1 MVLRRRGRLAVG
13 AVGAVLL
20 IAGALAARAVLTW
33 DPRGPD
39 VRDARACPG
48 SNVSL
53 AEVTEH
59 FGLVIPPDATDVH
72 FSSDLHPF
80 FGEYSLRLS
89 FRTTASGL
97 RAFLDGSGL
106 PTPGASGAS
115 EEVDADPAP
124 LDGPSCG
131 FGSESFHTP
140 RYYGGERTSTGDPAQ
155 RQVAVERADPARP
168 RVVASA
174 MDL

>member
-1 MVLRRRGRLAVG
+1 MILRVSVL
-13 AVGAVLL
+13 GAVLL
-20 IAGALAARAVLTW
+20 VAGAVAVHSVLTW

-39 VRDARACPG
+39 VKDARACPG
-48 SNVSL
+48 SNASL
-53 AEVTEH
+53 AEVTGH
-59 FGLVIPPDATDVH
+59 FRLPVPPDATDVH
-72 FSSDLHPF
+72 FSSDLHPL

-106 PTPGASGAS
+106 PAPGTDT
-115 EEVDADPAP
+115 EPV
-124 LDGPSCG
+124 DGPSCG
-131 FGSESFHTP
+131 FGSSAFRRP
-140 RYYGGERTSTGDPAQ
+140 RYYGGQQEGTGGPFQ
-155 RQVAVERADPARP
+155 REAAVDVSDPARP

>member
-1 MVLRRRGRLAVG
+1 MALRRRGRLALG
-13 AVGAVLL
+13 AAGAVLL
-20 IAGALAARAVLTW
+20 IASAITVRLVLTW

-39 VRDARACPG
+39 VKDPRACPG

-53 AEVTEH
+53 SEVTGH
-59 FGLVIPPDATDVH
+59 FGLVIPPDATDVR

-97 RAFLDGSGL
+97 RLFLDRSGL
-106 PTPGASGAS
+106 STSS
-115 EEVDADPAP
+115 TEDDADTDPAP

-131 FGSESFHTP
+131 FGSASFHDP
-140 RYYGGERTSTGDPAQ
+140 RYYAGERPAEGGPTQ
-155 RQVAVERADPARP
+155 RQAAVDRSDAAQP
-168 RVVASA
+168 RVVVSA

>member
-1 MVLRRRGRLAVG
+1 MALRRRGRLALGV
-13 AVGAVLL
+13 ACAVLL
-20 IAGALAARAVLTW
+20 IASAITVRLVLTW

-39 VRDARACPG
+39 VKDTRACPG

-53 AEVTEH
+53 AEVTGH
-59 FGLVIPPDATDVH
+59 FGLVIPPDATDVR

-89 FRTTASGL
+89 FQTTTSGL
-97 RAFLDGSGL
+97 RAFLDRSGL
-106 PTPGASGAS
+106 STSGT
-115 EEVDADPAP
+115 EDEADTEPAP

-131 FGSESFHTP
+131 FGSASFHAP
-140 RYYGGERTSTGDPAQ
+140 RYYGGERPSEGGPTQ
-155 RQVAVERADPARP
+155 RQAAVDRRDAAHL
-168 RVVASA
+168 RVVVSA